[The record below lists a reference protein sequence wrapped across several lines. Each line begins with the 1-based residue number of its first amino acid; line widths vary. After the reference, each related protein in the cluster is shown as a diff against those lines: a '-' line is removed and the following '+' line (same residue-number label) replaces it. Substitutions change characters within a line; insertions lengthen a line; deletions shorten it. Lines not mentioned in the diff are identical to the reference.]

1 METKRKKIGKMN
13 EAAWLLGILL
23 CTLGVCLCTKAN
35 FGISMIGAPP
45 YIIHLWLRETFG
57 WFTQG
62 TSEYVWQGIILV
74 VTCIAVMRFKLRYIV
89 SFGTAI
95 LSGLAIDMWFLVL
108 GGNGAYESMTVR
120 VVVFAL
126 GVILTAIAIAFIFRT
141 TLPVQIYELAVCEI
155 ADRYKLKID
164 RVKLVNDIVMLAIS
178 VTLALVL
185 TGGWNGIGIGTIVI
199 TFVNAPLIS
208 LFGKILD
215 RIFEFDSRFPKLFG

>member
-1 METKRKKIGKMN
+1 MEIKRKKIGKMN

-35 FGISMIGAPP
+35 FGISMVGAPP
-45 YIIHLWLRETFG
+45 YILHLWLRETFG

-95 LSGLAIDMWFLVL
+95 LSGLAIDMWFLLL

-120 VVVFAL
+120 VIVFAL
-126 GVILTAIAIAFIFRT
+126 GVVLTAIAIAFIFRT

-178 VTLALVL
+178 ITLALVL
-185 TGGWNGIGIGTIVI
+185 TGGWNGIGVGTIVI

-208 LFGKILD
+208 LFGKIMD
-215 RIFEFDSRFPKLFG
+215 RFFEFDSRFPKLFG